1 MGDIPRQTYKKRGNK
16 KMKQYTFK
24 RTDNGIIGKAFEMTI
39 KDLLNRR
46 NADKVSPCGTADF
59 IFNHKCYDTK
69 QNGSCIRYNETERYI
84 KGSNRVIYATH
95 IACTITDVDAD
106 TVAVAVDLLNTDF
119 YCVDRTEFIK
129 FLEEIGCIKY
139 NASRGTVNIQTVY
152 NYKKDAYHGKK
163 GRLIEAWAS
172 EHWLDDEAIDAI
184 WDALN

>member
-1 MGDIPRQTYKKRGNK
+1 
-16 KMKQYTFK
+16 MKQYTFK
-24 RTDNGIIGKAFEMTI
+24 KTDNGIIGKAFEMTI

-69 QNGSCIRYNETERYI
+69 QNGSCIRYSETERYI

-95 IACTITDVDAD
+95 IAYTITDVDAD
-106 TVAVAVDLLNTDF
+106 TVAVAVDLLHTDF

-129 FLEEIGCIKY
+129 FLEAIGCIKY

-163 GRLIEAWAS
+163 GKLIEAWAS

-184 WDALN
+184 WDALD